1 MPVGKCETLYLIKVV
16 GAVESCFFFSQQPML
31 DEGPACV
38 TEIERCL
45 REAGPLLWVY
55 AVILFCK
62 HKLLAFC
69 KRGSASNAFPRA
81 MRKLER
87 LFC

>member
-1 MPVGKCETLYLIKVV
+1 
-16 GAVESCFFFSQQPML
+16 ML
-31 DEGPACV
+31 DEGPVCV

-87 LFC
+87 LF